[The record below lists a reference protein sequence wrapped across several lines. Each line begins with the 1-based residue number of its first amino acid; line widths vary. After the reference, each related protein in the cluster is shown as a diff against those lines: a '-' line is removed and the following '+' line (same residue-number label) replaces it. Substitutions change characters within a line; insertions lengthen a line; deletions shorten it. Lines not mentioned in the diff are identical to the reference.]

1 VATTGIFIVGI
12 IPPPP
17 IIIPAPLLIP
27 PPPDAEADADVPYRE
42 LK

>member
-17 IIIPAPLLIP
+17 IIP
-27 PPPDAEADADVPYRE
+27 PPVYAVAADAATAVEAAVPYRE